1 MVKNKTKKIRGRNKK
16 SLNKKT
22 KKMYGGVGKTDQG
35 FAIDIRNLLKYTI
48 QYPPAAA
55 AGGDGG
61 LVFWKLDPNNL
72 SPYYGFD
79 IDLIKEI
86 VSNNGNSPF
95 AIINQIIHNNDPN
108 GVNPFEPRFGK
119 RKEESLLAKAIM
131 KNVLYQMENRFV
143 GVEDIESKANSKSF
157 AILNEEQFEE
167 ERNEIIFDIDK
178 IISDTKEVEKLSVK
192 IENQTKDLSAKAEK
206 LKEYAITTEELK
218 QQTGKLFDLNNA
230 NKQLK
235 KNSEQLKKDYEDL
248 KKNSEQLEKRLGE
261 ILIKQ
266 QHTSKKEDFDE
277 HVVAKT
283 DENQPIDIGNADE
296 VQTTTQSTSSNVNVD
311 EIPIEEI
318 QTTTQTDEEETDENT
333 EYVPE
338 KSIEEIQSSSSNEVP
353 SNEVVTNEAQTDEAQ
368 TDETQTDKARTN
380 EVPSNEAQ
388 TNKLS
393 SNEVPSNE
401 VPSNEAQT
409 NKLSSNA
416 AMSDEA
422 QINEVMT
429 DAASSN
435 DQFINTLNLDLF
447 HTNLT
452 SDKAYFDF
460 MKNKKGSTDLL
471 KHEFIPILKTINGYF
486 QEIKKSNTNKGS
498 LLTKPTITKILQDI
512 SLKTTELMEFD
523 LKNGLLEKG
532 YSGLYLLL
540 LLMFSKSTDPTLLSD
555 IDTNYKKL
563 SEDKQKLI
571 NIGIITDLLEDV
583 TKYTKTPTK
592 AQITICNRIV
602 ENIKSINGHIKN
614 SYNDPLKYR
623 LDIDFIKTISMTTL
637 KIMNENII
645 TMAFLLFT
653 KYNDNFIKFSEL
665 IKNIIENINKL
676 FVPPL
681 PGKPPLLIILINFC
695 QNIKTSFIYISP
707 EEGYALAMKNAQKEE
722 GKKQLQEAMKNMTV
736 FDRTKKEEQETET
749 GGKRSNRKTRKIR
762 KFVKRVR
769 KTKRNG
775 KK

>member
-48 QYPPAAA
+48 QYPPAA

-192 IENQTKDLSAKAEK
+192 IENQTKDLSAKTEK

-266 QHTSKKEDFDE
+266 QHTSKKEDFDK

-283 DENQPIDIGNADE
+283 DENQPIDIGNAEE
-296 VQTTTQSTSSNVNVD
+296 VQSKTQSTSSNVNVD

-318 QTTTQTDEEETDENT
+318 QTTTHTDEAQIDEAQTN
-333 EYVPE
+333 
-338 KSIEEIQSSSSNEVP
+338 KLSSNEVVIDEAVIDEVP
-353 SNEVVTNEAQTDEAQ
+353 SNEVVTNEAQTDKAQTNEAQ
-368 TDETQTDKARTN
+368 TDEAQID
-380 EVPSNEAQ
+380 EAQ

-393 SNEVPSNE
+393 SNV
-401 VPSNEAQT
+401 
-409 NKLSSNA
+409 

-422 QINEVMT
+422 QINEAMT

-435 DQFINTLNLDLF
+435 DQFINTLNLDLI

-498 LLTKPTITKILQDI
+498 LLTKPTITKILQEI

-532 YSGLYLLL
+532 YSGLYLLF

-665 IKNIIENINKL
+665 IKNIIENTNKL

-681 PGKPPLLIILINFC
+681 PGKPPLLILLINFC

-722 GKKQLQEAMKNMTV
+722 GKKQLQEAMKNI
-736 FDRTKKEEQETET
+736 ETET
-749 GGKRSNRKTRKIR
+749 GGKRNVRKTKKIR

-769 KTKRNG
+769 KTKRKG
-775 KK
+775 KKSTFFTAL